1 MRTACKQSI
10 SVSIRL
16 LTTCLF
22 VLFFSVSQSFA
33 QNINTVDNFPDPQ
46 FKAAVEKFM
55 FGPGVAFTA
64 AQAAAKTGT
73 LTDNGNGIIDITGL
87 GNFSGLTGLNLAQNS
102 IANIESATLAALP
115 NLTTLNLSDNQL
127 ATLDLSGNVALQTIR
142 LGTNQLTEV
151 GGIGSLLTGTLFNV
165 QDLDIS
171 NNSFTGIDTSGL
183 LLLDSLNISNNSIA
197 AIDLSN
203 NTQLTSLNAAGNGL
217 SSLDL
222 TNNVELRELN
232 LASNSFTSFAP
243 TSNLVL
249 PNDPMNFQLE
259 VFNIS
264 GNALGNIAAADWAR
278 LTFLL
283 SLDISNNSNLSTMNI
298 TPLTNLES
306 LTATNLAQDPL
317 TGFTSLNTGSN
328 VNLTSVNLSDNAISR
343 ADLSSV
349 SGVTFTNN
357 TNLVS
362 LNLSG
367 NLIGD
372 TTITFV
378 TGVHDMLRSIDP
390 GAPSAN
396 DTLQILDLSRNRID
410 GVTFA
415 NQSLRELNLSENTI
429 QILSVTG
436 YTALETLN
444 VASNTTLFASK
455 SLPFVGDDVGIP
467 AQGGTELATFPL
479 DLRAISGA
487 GGTLTQ
493 LDITNT
499 GALFFLTDGSNPY
512 DDTELDNVLGYIG
525 SMNQVLLYHG
535 MSDLYNL
542 HGHQAVVIP
551 AQTSL
556 TRIIAASNDIY
567 SASGRINPTITAALP
582 VDGGISNGST
592 AISFLY
598 HADVV
603 AGNLSLDLRRNDF
616 QVADETNEMATIS
629 AYYDST
635 EINSVGELVEGFA
648 YIPRADPSDQ
658 GGALFAEEA
667 TALANQG
674 IVLLQPT
681 GGEKYSSPQF
691 GVPIYYAVAPVA
703 GAANNNIRIEVS
715 YDGGATYTDIVAS
728 VATTAN
734 SLGELSTAT
743 WNIPADQDTSQ
754 AVIRISR
761 VDDPTVVDTS
771 DYFFQTGRG
780 SGLTAVFTG
789 ATLSFTAGLF
799 VDPQANIPQVTV
811 GVFADVPEG
820 LTGYKLRISYDP
832 SKFFFEAG
840 SVDKSGTITSTFSDP
855 VVNNDAQAGILRII
869 SSGQTPVPV
878 GTAASE
884 IVRFTLNAFSDA
896 ASGSSNIAL
905 INSDTFFNDGAIDVR
920 TSLGTVQVVNRFVWG
935 DLSGDGIVG
944 VLDAANI
951 LRWAVGL
958 ITSFPNFPNTVAP
971 AFPAAA
977 DLNADGIVGT
987 LDSSAVLAYA
997 ADPVANPIPAD
1008 LDGDGLGPDPI
1019 VSKHTPAGGQ
1029 TQLLAS
1035 VNGAGVVKFSVA
1047 NGSGIQGFRV
1057 ALDFDSSSVSV
1068 EDVQSLV
1075 PGAQIF
1081 VNEQDGK
1088 LIVAGS
1094 MGRSLNPGSAD
1105 LLSIAF
1111 NAGDN
1116 GLVSIDKS
1124 LTNLNDGF
1132 TAVSVGSVD
1141 VVDVNSSTDVP
1152 AWMLY

>member
-33 QNINTVDNFPDPQ
+33 QNINTQDNFPDPQ

-55 FGPGVAFTA
+55 FGPGVSFTA

-73 LTDNGNGIIDITGL
+73 LVDNGNGITDITGIS
-87 GNFSGLTGLNLAQNS
+87 NFSGLTGLNLSRNS
-102 IANIESATLAALP
+102 ITNIAAATLASLP
-115 NLTTLNLSDNQL
+115 NLTTINLSDNL
-127 ATLDLSGNVALQTIR
+127 LSTIDLSGNTALQTIR
-142 LGTNQLTEV
+142 LGTNQLTAV
-151 GGIGSLLTGTLFNV
+151 GGLGDLLTGTLFNV

-171 NNSFTGIDTSGL
+171 NNSFTGLDVSAL
-183 LLLDSLNISNNSIA
+183 LLLDNLNIANNSIA
-197 AIDLSN
+197 SLNLTN
-203 NTQLTSLNAAGNGL
+203 NTQLTALNAAGNGL

-222 TNNVELRELN
+222 STNVELRELN
-232 LASNSFTSFAP
+232 LANNSFTSFAP

-264 GNALGNIAAADWAR
+264 GNSLGNISAADWGR

-298 TPLTNLES
+298 SPLTNLES
-306 LTATNLAQDPL
+306 LTATNLAQDPN
-317 TGFTSLNTGSN
+317 TGFTSLNTN
-328 VNLTSVNLSDNAISR
+328 FNTNLTTINLADNAISR
-343 ADLSSV
+343 VDLSSV

-362 LNLSG
+362 VNLSG

-372 TTITFV
+372 ATV
-378 TGVHDMLRSIDP
+378 TSVTLVDSLLRGIDP
-390 GAPSAN
+390 TAPSTA
-396 DTLQILDLSRNRID
+396 DTLQILNLSRNLID
-410 GVTFA
+410 GTTFA
-415 NQSLRELNLSENTI
+415 NQSLRELDLSHNTI
-429 QILSVTG
+429 QIFSATG
-436 YTALETLN
+436 YTALQTLN
-444 VASNTTLFASK
+444 LASNTVLFASK
-455 SLPFVGDDVGIP
+455 SMP
-467 AQGGTELATFPL
+467 ALSTQNGGAAANPANNIEIATFPL
-479 DLRAISGA
+479 DLRTTA
-487 GGTLTQ
+487 GSTGTLTNVN
-493 LDITNT
+493 LYNT
-499 GALFFLTDGSNPY
+499 GAVAFYLDGNNP
-512 DDTELDNVLGYIG
+512 
-525 SMNQVLLYHG
+525 
-535 MSDLYNL
+535 SD
-542 HGHQAVVIP
+542 
-551 AQTSL
+551 TSL
-556 TRIIAASNDIY
+556 ATDNTDSFILGASQSFIILPADTSITTLNVGNNNIY
-567 SASGRINPTITAALP
+567 SVSGRINPASLT
-582 VDGGISNGST
+582 GSSGIPASGTLAMSLLN
-592 AISFLY
+592 
-598 HADVV
+598 HADVI
-603 AGNLSLDLRRNDF
+603 AGNMVLDLRQNDM
-616 QVADETNEMATIS
+616 QVADETNELATVT
-629 AYYDST
+629 AFLGAPQFST
-635 EINSVGELVEGFA
+635 TGELVSGFA
-648 YIPRADPSDQ
+648 YTPRKTPTDQ
-658 GGALFAEEA
+658 GGLLFADEA

-681 GGEKYSSPQF
+681 GGELYDSPQNS
-691 GVPIYYAVAPVA
+691 VPIYFAINAVA

-715 YDGGATYTDIVAS
+715 YDGGATYTDIQAT
-728 VATTAN
+728 VATAATG
-734 SLGELSTAT
+734 LGELAAVT
-743 WNIPADQDTSQ
+743 WNIPANQDTSQ
-754 AVIRISR
+754 GIIRISR

-771 DYFFQTGRG
+771 DFFFQTGRG
-780 SGLTAVFTG
+780 SGLTSVFAG

-799 VDPQANIPQVTV
+799 VDPLANIPQVTV

-820 LTGYKLRISYDP
+820 LTGYKLRVSYDP
-832 SKFFFEAG
+832 TKFFFEAG

-869 SSGQTPVPV
+869 SSGQIAVPV
-878 GTAASE
+878 GTPASE
-884 IVRFTLNAFSDA
+884 IVRFKLNAFSDA
-896 ASGSSNIAL
+896 ASGPSNIAL

-971 AFPAAA
+971 AFPTAA
-977 DLNADGIVGT
+977 DLNADGVVGT
-987 LDSSAVLAYA
+987 LDSSAILAYA

-1019 VSKHTPAGGQ
+1019 ISKHTPAGGQ

-1081 VNEQDGK
+1081 VNEKDGK

-1094 MGRSLNPGSAD
+1094 IGRSLNPGSAD
-1105 LLSIAF
+1105 LISVAF
-1111 NAGDN
+1111 NSGDN